1 MVQFDVLD
9 YGVYY
14 EGTHIADFEELAH
27 AKMFAQQL
35 AIHEEEDVVIVNN
48 HTGEIVT
55 EFVVKLHTEI
65 VEVEP

>member
-1 MVQFDVLD
+1 MIKFDVLD

-14 EGTHIADFEELAH
+14 EGNHIADFEELPH

-35 AIHEEEDVVIVNN
+35 AINKEEDVVVVNN
-48 HTGEIVT
+48 FTGEVVT
-55 EFVVKLHTEI
+55 EFVVTFHTEV

>member
-1 MVQFDVLD
+1 MIQFDVLD

-14 EGTHIADFEELAH
+14 EGNHIADFDELAH

-35 AIHEEEDVVIVNN
+35 AIHEEEDVVVIDN

-55 EFVVKLHTEI
+55 EFLVQFNTTI
-65 VEVEP
+65 IEVEP